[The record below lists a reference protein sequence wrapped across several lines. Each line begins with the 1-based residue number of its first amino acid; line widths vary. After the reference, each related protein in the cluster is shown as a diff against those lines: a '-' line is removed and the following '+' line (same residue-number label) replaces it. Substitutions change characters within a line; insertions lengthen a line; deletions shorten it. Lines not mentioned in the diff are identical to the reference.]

1 MAVGV
6 NSGLP
11 STQSPIA
18 NIFGTDVLSSAEQII
33 FKFLFIFTPTLSKLS
48 LCVSLT
54 LPVATNTV
62 SNISSYYFPSIIHV
76 TFLLLSSV
84 ASML

>member
-1 MAVGV
+1 
-6 NSGLP
+6 
-11 STQSPIA
+11 
-18 NIFGTDVLSSAEQII
+18 
-33 FKFLFIFTPTLSKLS
+33 LS